1 MIPARQFRAVNNES
15 GENNAGSEVLLLTIP
30 ASRRL
35 DFSEI
40 PIIDLSAGGSGND
53 NLVDAV
59 GDACREVGFF
69 YITNHGIKVSL
80 IDDLLQQARTFFAL
94 PLESK
99 QSVLLDRRM
108 RGYLPLKYRSY
119 EGEEN
124 AATSHQ
130 EGFWI
135 GHERA
140 LDSEFP
146 LQGPNRWPQDL
157 PELQSAMLAY
167 FVAVEDLSQNL
178 LRCFSRALGLSADYL
193 PAFFNNPNSRLKLNH
208 YPPQREPITE
218 QNLGV
223 VAHSDSGCFTILW
236 QDDESGLE
244 VQNHAGEWVGAP
256 PLAGSFVVNI
266 GNILQYWSNGE
277 FSSTPHRVINRNNR
291 DRYSIPFFV
300 NPDHGSSI
308 RPLCNTDQPGFT
320 PFDYVAYQL
329 DFWRRSFPVAAIPD
343 D

>member
-1 MIPARQFRAVNNES
+1 
-15 GENNAGSEVLLLTIP
+15 
-30 ASRRL
+30 
-35 DFSEI
+35 
-40 PIIDLSAGGSGND
+40 
-53 NLVDAV
+53 
-59 GDACREVGFF
+59 
-69 YITNHGIKVSL
+69 
-80 IDDLLQQARTFFAL
+80 
-94 PLESK
+94 
-99 QSVLLDRRM
+99 
-108 RGYLPLKYRSY
+108 
-119 EGEEN
+119 
-124 AATSHQ
+124 
-130 EGFWI
+130 
-135 GHERA
+135 
-140 LDSEFP
+140 
-146 LQGPNRWPQDL
+146 
-157 PELQSAMLAY
+157 MLAY
-167 FVAVEDLSQNL
+167 FEAVENLSQNL

-300 NPDHGSSI
+300 NPDHGSLI
-308 RPLCNTDQPGFT
+308 RPLCNIDQPGFM

-329 DFWRRSFPVAAIPD
+329 DFWRRSFPVAGIPVAGIPVAEIPVD
-343 D
+343 